1 MNAVYNGG
9 PTATT
14 PAVPRKML
22 TANYQRPT
30 RSSHISLDMVIGD
43 RPLDGFATM
52 TCEIWV
58 VEGFGENRHDEGGG
72 RVPLLQMFNQISW

>member
-1 MNAVYNGG
+1 MDVVYNRG

-22 TANYQRPT
+22 TANYRRPT
-30 RSSHISLDMVIGD
+30 RSSHVFLDMVIGD
-43 RPLDGFATM
+43 RPLDGFAAM

-58 VEGFGENRHDEGGG
+58 VAGFVRNRVDDGGG
-72 RVPLLQMFNQISW
+72 RTPLF